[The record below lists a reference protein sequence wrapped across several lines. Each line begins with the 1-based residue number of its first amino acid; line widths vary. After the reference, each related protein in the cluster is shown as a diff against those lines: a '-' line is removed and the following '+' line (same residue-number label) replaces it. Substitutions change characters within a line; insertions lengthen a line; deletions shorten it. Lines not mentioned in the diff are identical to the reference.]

1 MHIRKES
8 LKLDKTSGASI
19 SNVMQIAVLHL
30 KKIAPDCLRCFC
42 DLMHSDDAVNL
53 HLRGNAHTLNKFEIK

>member
-1 MHIRKES
+1 MHIRKGS

-19 SNVMQIAVLHL
+19 SDVMQIAVLHL

-53 HLRGNAHTLNKFEIK
+53 PLGGNALTLNNLK